1 MTTNDASAICNP
13 RADAWFV
20 PPAAA
25 TSGGL
30 AALLRLL
37 GVDLPARDGRS
48 GGEITVATRR
58 VRAGQSLF
66 REGTPLDA
74 IHFVAA
80 GTFKCLHVAVDGY
93 EQVLGFHVRGEVLG
107 YDAVFNGVHP
117 TSVVA
122 LEDSSVLALSPV
134 DLKAL
139 CWQMPEVDRALQ
151 RELSRQLAQRVV
163 VANLMA
169 AVSAEVRLARFLVH
183 QSDRMA
189 ERGQSPRRL
198 LLRMGRRDIASH
210 IGVAHET
217 VSRSFGV
224 LVQWGYL
231 AVCNREVE
239 ILDLQRLRACARSTR
254 GLANDEADG
263 AGTPAAHCVPMAP
276 PRANGALRCA
286 A

>member
-1 MTTNDASAICNP
+1 MTTSETSTISNP
-13 RADAWFV
+13 RPDAWFV
-20 PPAAA
+20 PPAAPA
-25 TSGGL
+25 SAGL
-30 AALLRLL
+30 VALLRLL
-37 GVDLPARDGRS
+37 GVAPPARGWS
-48 GGEITVATRR
+48 GGEITVASRR

-66 REGTPLDA
+66 HAGTPLEA

-80 GTFKCLHVAVDGY
+80 GTFKCLHVAEDGY
-93 EQVLGFHVRGEVLG
+93 EQVLGFHGRGEVLG
-107 YDAVFNGVHP
+107 YDAVFGGLHP

-122 LEDSSVLALSPV
+122 LEDSTVFALSPA
-134 DLKAL
+134 DLAAL
-139 CWQMPEVDRALQ
+139 GRQLPEVEHALQ
-151 RELSRQLAQRVV
+151 REVSRQLAQRVV

-189 ERGQSPRRL
+189 ECGQSPRRL

-217 VSRSFGV
+217 VSRSFGA
-224 LVQWGYL
+224 LVQWGCL

-239 ILDLQRLRACARSTR
+239 ILDLERLRACARSTR
-254 GLANDEADG
+254 GLADDESERAAVAVARVPLAAARRADTG
-263 AGTPAAHCVPMAP
+263 AA
-276 PRANGALRCA
+276 RCA